1 MKDKSKNAARTR
13 REKENA
19 EFYELAKMLPL
30 PTAITSQLDK
40 ASIIRLSTSYLKMR
54 TVFPDGLGD
63 QWGCVPS
70 KHRTPLERELGSH
83 LLQTLDGFIFVVA
96 PDGKILYISETA
108 SVHLGLSQ
116 VELTGSSIYEY
127 IHPNDHEEMAAILT
141 LQQPYS
147 PHVIRDFE
155 VERSFFIRMKCVLA
169 KRNAGL
175 CSGGYKVIHCS
186 GYLKVR
192 QCPVEMSPYE
202 TYLQNIGMVAVGHS
216 LPPSAITE
224 IKMFN
229 NMFMFRASLDLKLIF
244 LDARVAQLTGYEP
257 QELIEK
263 TLYHHIHVCDIM
275 NIRFAHQTLLMK
287 GQVTTR
293 YYRFMCK
300 DGGWVWVQSYAT
312 IVHNSRSSRPHCIV
326 SVNYVLSDVEASNLR
341 THIDQTHKDVQEFG
355 VHDRHKIGKSRTP
368 KSKQRQSP
376 YPTLP
381 DPRDYP
387 TEFENG
393 FKSDIDIVN
402 PIQGFQG
409 ISYPPTLITN
419 SHDALLERYNA
430 LYSSHPSSG
439 AGPHSFKDCIYSYP
453 TQQSHFDSGQYR
465 ASCEDTFSPREP
477 TEFLQLHTNTDDE
490 PKLNETIHLT
500 PLSREIRS
508 TGTCSRSSSRGES
521 FGTPLLQEVPS
532 NRSESSASEVDVI
545 SEDIDISKAD
555 NLKTAKN
562 KECQNVPTEPV
573 QQSVI
578 MRMPNQTQS
587 FSSSPRYSCD
597 YNKSNVSKSPRLNHA
612 DVVKYTSET
621 ENSPAPNF
629 FVDDSTEKFYDG
641 IKQFNAKGFGED
653 PIMQCLRNGYT
664 PYEGY
669 NQGSLYTAAGLQ
681 TKHYNMVPQ
690 AGYTSVIVDT
700 NQYQMA
706 NGFVH

>member
-96 PDGKILYISETA
+96 PDGKIMYISETA

-127 IHPNDHEEMAAILT
+127 IHPNDHDEMGAVLT
-141 LQQPYS
+141 MQQPCN

-202 TYLQNIGMVAVGHS
+202 TYLQNVGMVAVGHS

-275 NIRFAHQTLLMK
+275 NMRFAHQTLLMK

-326 SVNYVLSDVEASNLR
+326 SVNYVLSDVEAANLR
-341 THIDQTHKDVQEFG
+341 THIDQAPHKELADFG
-355 VHDRHKIGKSRTP
+355 VHERHKVGKSRTP

-376 YPTLP
+376 YPSIP
-381 DPRDYP
+381 EPRDYQS
-387 TEFENG
+387 EFENG
-393 FKSDIDIVN
+393 FKGDIDIVN
-402 PIQGFQG
+402 PLQGFQG
-409 ISYPPTLITN
+409 ISYSPSVIANP
-419 SHDALLERYNA
+419 HDALLERYNA
-430 LYSSHPSSG
+430 LYSSHPSTSLG
-439 AGPHSFKDCIYSYP
+439 SHTFKDCVYSYP
-453 TQQSHFDSGQYR
+453 SQQGHFDSGQYR
-465 ASCEDTFSPREP
+465 IGVEDAFSPRDSAD
-477 TEFLQLHTNTDDE
+477 FLQLHTNTDDE

-508 TGTCSRSSSRGES
+508 NGTCSRSSSRGES
-521 FGTPLLQEVPS
+521 FGTPLLQEVTS
-532 NRSESSASEVDVI
+532 NRSESSSDVDVI
-545 SEDIDISKAD
+545 SDDIDVSKAD
-555 NLKTAKN
+555 NLKTAKT
-562 KECQNVPTEPV
+562 KECQNVPTESV

-578 MRMPNQTQS
+578 MRMPNQNQS
-587 FSSSPRYSCD
+587 YSSSPRYSCD
-597 YNKSNVSKSPRLNHA
+597 FNKSNLSKSPRANHA
-612 DVVKYTSET
+612 EVLKYTSET
-621 ENSPAPNF
+621 ESSPSSSF
-629 FVDDSTEKFYDG
+629 FVDDSTDKLYDG
-641 IKQFNAKGFGED
+641 IKQFSAKGFGED
-653 PIMQCLRNGYT
+653 PLMQCLRSGYT

-669 NQGSLYTAAGLQ
+669 NQNSLYTATGLQ
-681 TKHYNMVPQ
+681 AKPYNVVPQ